1 MTADVLSTLA
11 GVVGAIM
18 AVLALIWAILIFWIP
33 PRFSR
38 KRMVYELELSTPL
51 LHESA
56 HPDSNL
62 IVKYGNKW
70 YGKRILKDPYIVRI
84 RLSNTGR
91 REIRSGDFD
100 QGTPLQLDV
109 GSKIVA
115 LLRVICSLN
124 DMPDPKVGVS
134 ERRLNIFPSLI
145 PRHASIHLIVLLDGP
160 CAELTHKSPLI
171 DVSFGQAKVGQR
183 NRFTSP
189 RILGWLALA
198 FIVWWVIQEPLS
210 AAHLVHNIGA
220 LLSAAAHGVSHFVAS
235 I

>member
-1 MTADVLSTLA
+1 
-11 GVVGAIM
+11 M
-18 AVLALIWAILIFWIP
+18 AVLALIWAIIMFWIP

-38 KRMVYELELSTPL
+38 KRLVYELELSTPL

-62 IVKYGNKW
+62 IVKYGNKR
-70 YGKRILKDPYIVRI
+70 YAKRTLKDPHIARI
-84 RLSNTGR
+84 RLPNIGR
-91 REIRSGDFD
+91 REVRSADFD

-109 GSKIVA
+109 GVKIVA
-115 LLRVICSLN
+115 ILRVICSLN

-145 PRHASIHLIVLLDGP
+145 PRHSSIHLIILLDGP
-160 CAELTHKSPLI
+160 CAELTHKSPLM

-183 NRFTSP
+183 NQFINP
-189 RILGWLALA
+189 RVLGWLASA

-210 AAHLVHNIGA
+210 AAHLVHDIGA
-220 LLSAAAHGVSHFVAS
+220 LLSAAARGVSNFVAS